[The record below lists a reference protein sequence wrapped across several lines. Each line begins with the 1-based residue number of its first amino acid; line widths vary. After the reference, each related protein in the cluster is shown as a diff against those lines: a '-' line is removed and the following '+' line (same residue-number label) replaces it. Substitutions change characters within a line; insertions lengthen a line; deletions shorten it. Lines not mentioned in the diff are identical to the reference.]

1 MLKNCKESLEQII
14 KMGIREKCKILKEHI
29 VKKFNIHLLGK
40 KIFTS
45 REDAEETLNL
55 FGIITNNI
63 FSTIENEKVAEVDFS
78 ELFEE
83 L

>member
-1 MLKNCKESLEQII
+1 MLF
-14 KMGIREKCKILKEHI
+14 
-29 VKKFNIHLLGK
+29 KKFNIHLLAK
-40 KIFTS
+40 EKIFTS

-63 FSTIENEKVAEVDFS
+63 FSTIEMKKLLTLFS
-78 ELFEE
+78 ELFEQ